1 MTFRPGEMG
10 ARFQFIRANLAVQ
23 LTMRRQAS
31 LGGVEASFY
40 HPGTQGQGWELAFQ
54 DLDSSPGKCGTVRD
68 CRQRPRRKSTMGCG
82 LEERGMIILGQ

>member
-10 ARFQFIRANLAVQ
+10 ARFQLIRANLAVQ
-23 LTMRRQAS
+23 LAVRRQAG

-54 DLDSSPGKCGTVRD
+54 GLDSSPGKCGAVRD
-68 CRQRPRRKSTMGCG
+68 CRQRPRRKSIMGGG
-82 LEERGMIILGQ
+82 LEERGMRILGQ